1 MDKRF
6 LLRTLAIFFIAGGAL
21 ALGLSLGIPFVQNE
35 RANSKLADAN
45 NHIEEANL
53 LMSRIEADKLGA
65 DTFTSLENISTARE
79 AVAGAGPLLKQAT
92 DSVREASRDARSAAG
107 LSSISPDNRDYL
119 LKKAEIADLREQQ
132 LLVLEDTVSQLGN
145 LYEGGSVVFTSL
157 EEMDM
162 LLGQFQVAMSLVQSN
177 PAEASATLKQTSQSM
192 LKVKQELD
200 GGYLATG
207 LNLLT
212 AMSQSVG
219 EYADL
224 SSTAAQL
231 ADAAGAGDQTRA
243 QAVAIDLE
251 KKLMT
256 TSGARNELENWWQSE
271 IEPRETLYRDLQAQ
285 MESLDEEAAGLYA
298 TR

>member
-1 MDKRF
+1 MDKRY
-6 LLRTLAIFFIAGGAL
+6 LLKTIAIFFIAGGAL

-35 RANSKLADAN
+35 RANTKLAGAN

-65 DTFTSLENISTARE
+65 DTFTSQENISTARE
-79 AVAGAGPLLKQAT
+79 AVAGAEPLLKQAT

-132 LLVLEDTVSQLGN
+132 LLVLEDTVVQLGN
-145 LYEGGSVVFTSL
+145 LYKGGSVVFTSL

-162 LLGQFQVAMSLVQSN
+162 LLGQFQVAMSMVQSN

-200 GGYLATG
+200 DGYSATG

-224 SSTAAQL
+224 SSMAAQL

-271 IEPRETLYRDLQAQ
+271 IEPRESLYRDLQAQ
-285 MESLDEEAAGLYA
+285 METLDEEAAGLYA